1 MNEEIK
7 ILRLNLSRKW
17 FNMIKSGEKKEE
29 YRELKEFWLIR
40 LLDIKWPKET
50 KYDDKYIPSDI
61 VFDLK
66 RHSWVKVFKSYRAE
80 FKTFD
85 IVEFRNGYSKNASSF
100 QIEFKGIDIGEPKP
114 EWTDENWQGEV
125 FRIKLGEIVRF

>member
-40 LLDIKWPKET
+40 LLDIK
-50 KYDDKYIPSDI
+50 YIHSDI